1 MNETLIA
8 LMLLVAL
15 VMVILKQWR
24 DLGFGF
30 EYAYAD
36 GIGLGFDEGC
46 DLKDDDDQPWM
57 DLVMFKKGG
66 SSAPAPDPQIGEA
79 ALKNAELGE
88 DWLEFAYKQFDVAN
102 ERQAEQDKI
111 ANQVTQQQLAASKQ
125 SQEWA
130 TQDRERYDTVFKPLQ
145 DQFIDDAK
153 NWDSAE
159 RQAGRAAE
167 ARADVI
173 NSATLARQASERNM
187 ASMGVDPTSGR
198 YAGVSRAGEQATA
211 LAAAGAENNARN
223 AVRKE
228 GVAMR
233 GEAINL
239 GSGLG
244 INPATSLGLSSSTGS
259 AAYGTTAANNAQA
272 AGNAGIVGQGYQGA
286 MSGYGN
292 QASILNQQYGNQLN
306 AWQAQQQASSGLW
319 SGIGSAAGMGVM
331 AF

>member
-1 MNETLIA
+1 MNETLIV

-15 VMVILKQWR
+15 IAVILNQWR
-24 DLGFGF
+24 DLGFEF
-30 EYAYAD
+30 AYAD
-36 GIGLGFDEGC
+36 GTGLGFEGC
-46 DLKDDDDQPWM
+46 DLKDEERPAWH

-66 SSAPAPDPQIGEA
+66 SSAPAPDPRIGQA

-88 DWLEFAYKQFDVAN
+88 DWLDFAYEQFDVAN

-111 ANQVTQQQLAASKQ
+111 AKQVTEQQLAASQQ

-130 TQDRERYDTVFKPLQ
+130 TADRERYDEVFKPLQ

-153 NWDSAE
+153 NWDSAG
-159 RQAGRAAE
+159 RQSERAAE
-167 ARADVI
+167 AKADVM
-173 NSATLARQASERNM
+173 NNAALARQASERNM

-211 LAAAGAENNARN
+211 LAAAGAQNNARN

-272 AGNAGIVGQGYQGA
+272 AGNAGIVGQGIQGA
-286 MSGYGN
+286 MSGNSSMAG
-292 QASILNQQYGNQLN
+292 ILNQQHQNQVQ
-306 AWQAQQQASSGLW
+306 AWQAGQQASGSLW
-319 SGIGSAAGMGVM
+319 GGIGSVAGMGLM